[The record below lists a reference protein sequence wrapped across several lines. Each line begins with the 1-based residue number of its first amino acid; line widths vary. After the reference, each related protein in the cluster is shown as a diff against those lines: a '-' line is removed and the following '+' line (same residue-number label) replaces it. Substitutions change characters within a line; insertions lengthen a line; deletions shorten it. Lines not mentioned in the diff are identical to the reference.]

1 MSDQAL
7 FELTALEALQLF
19 ETREL
24 SPVEFMQATL
34 ERCEMADPAVKAK
47 AFLFPEKALRE
58 AKESEKKYL
67 TGRAR
72 PLEGLPT
79 AIKDETTV
87 AGQVTANGSL
97 VFDRSEAETTDPVP
111 ERLLAAGAII
121 HLRATTPE
129 RSCGAVTWSHLW
141 GVTRNPWN
149 LGITPGGSSGGCAA
163 ALASGMASIA
173 NATDNGG
180 SIRIPAALCGL
191 VGVKAS
197 HGRIPEVAPYNADP
211 YCHHG
216 YLARSIEDATLLYQ
230 CLAGEHR
237 LDPASKLTPNP
248 LPSPLESVQG
258 LRVASCADLGFYRV
272 EDDILRPMYAAL
284 RLLEDAG
291 ARVEEVDLDWDER
304 VIATARTHQ
313 FVQFQATQ
321 NAPRPH
327 ETDFDRLTPYYKRF
341 LSHASAVTEREAQEA
356 DSYQAHMA
364 QTLQDVFSK
373 FDVLICPTVATTRV
387 PADFDCTRDEILVR
401 GRPVDPV
408 KGWFMTYAFNTLG
421 QHPVICMPTGL
432 ASNRVPTSV
441 QVIARPYEEPTCF
454 RVANALSQ
462 LQLGIPTPPFTE
474 K

>member
-1 MSDQAL
+1 MMNDQAL
-7 FELTALEALQLF
+7 FDLTARDVLHLFKAL
-19 ETREL
+19 EL
-24 SPVEFMQATL
+24 SPLEFMRATL
-34 ERCEMADPAVKAK
+34 ERCETADTAVRAK
-47 AFLFPEKALRE
+47 AFLLEEQALQTAKLCEKR
-58 AKESEKKYL
+58 YL
-67 TGRAR
+67 AGTAR

-79 AIKDETTV
+79 AIKDETMV

-97 VFDRSEAETTDPVP
+97 LSHNCEATSTDPVP

-121 HLRATTPE
+121 HLRATAPE
-129 RSCGAVTWSHLW
+129 WSCGAVTWSHLW

-149 LGITPGGSSGGCAA
+149 LGVTPGGSSGGCAA

-216 YLARSIEDATLLYQ
+216 YLARSIEDATLLYD

-237 LDPASKLTPNP
+237 LDPASKMTPKR
-248 LPSPLESVQG
+248 LPKQFESVQG
-258 LRVASCADLGFYRV
+258 LRVAASSNLGFYLV
-272 EDDILRPMYAAL
+272 EDDVIGPMHTAL
-284 RLLEDAG
+284 GLLEDAG
-291 ARVEEVDLDWDER
+291 AKVEEIDLDWDER
-304 VIATARTHQ
+304 VISTARTHQ
-313 FVQFQATQ
+313 FVQFQANQ
-321 NAPRPH
+321 DGQDMDQA
-327 ETDFDRLTPYYKRF
+327 DFDRLTPYYRNF
-341 LSHASAVTEREAQEA
+341 LSHAMAVTKREAEDA
-356 DSYQAHMA
+356 DRYQAHMA
-364 QTLQDVFSK
+364 ETLKDVFSK
-373 FDVLICPTVATTRV
+373 FDVLVCPTVATTRV

-401 GRPVDPV
+401 GKRVDPV

-432 ASNRVPTSV
+432 ARNRVPTSV

-454 RVANALSQ
+454 RAANALAK
-462 LQLGIPTPPFTE
+462 LRPGIPSPPFG
-474 K
+474 